1 MKNQNKPLA
10 FTMGDPSGIGPEIIV
25 KTIYKENLGFKN
37 IIIGDTLII
46 EETIK
51 ILKYN
56 IKIKKIKNVKEAVYQ
71 KNIINVLQVGKL
83 KKIPKLGKVIK
94 NNGKLSYNYIIKAF
108 ELIKSNEIL
117 AIVTAPINKEALSLD
132 KINYPGHTEILASCN
147 NSKNVS
153 MMMMNDQFKTVLVT
167 THHSLKNAIKK
178 ITINNLL
185 ATFENTF
192 EWFESINIK
201 TPIVAVAALN
211 PHGGEGGQFGN
222 EEEKII
228 LPAVIEAKQR
238 GMNVIGPIPADTIF
252 MKAREGVYDVVIS
265 LYHDQALIPIKYLG
279 LENGINVTL
288 GLGFIRTSPDHGTAY
303 DIAGKGIAN
312 HKSFYNAALYAN
324 ELKNLWE

>member
-25 KTIYKENLGFKN
+25 KTIYKENLSFKN
-37 IIIGDTLII
+37 IIIGDILII

-94 NNGKLSYNYIIKAF
+94 NNGKLSYDYIIKAF
-108 ELIKSNEIL
+108 ELIKSNEIF

-132 KINYPGHTEILASCN
+132 KIKYPGHTEILASCN

-167 THHSLKNAIKK
+167 THLSLKNAIKK

-211 PHGGEGGQFGN
+211 PHGGEGGQFGY